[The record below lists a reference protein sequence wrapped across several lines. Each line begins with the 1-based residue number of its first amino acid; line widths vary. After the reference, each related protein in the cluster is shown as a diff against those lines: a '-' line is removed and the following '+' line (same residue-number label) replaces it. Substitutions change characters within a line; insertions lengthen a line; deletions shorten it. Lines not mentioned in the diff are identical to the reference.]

1 MMESQQDK
9 KNRRLALLGTV
20 GVHGLALFLFL
31 IFGFR
36 TPLPLPAESGIAVNF
51 GYDEDG
57 FGKEEVDKSGS
68 NDQNEEESASNSANN
83 QRANQPLQQTQDFEE
98 APAVN
103 KGKTNSQQTTPT
115 TSEQAIEKPVETPQ
129 KTVNPKALYPG
140 KTSGGSGGS
149 QGTTSGTGNQG
160 NPDGDKNSPRQ
171 GEGGQGGEAGSP
183 DYKLDGRAFTKRPT
197 VNDRSQ
203 TSGKIIVYIW
213 VNPDGEVTRCKAGAK
228 GTTIMNTELWE
239 KCEAAALQARFSPA
253 ENAPAEQQGTLTFI
267 FTLQ

>member
-9 KNRRLALLGTV
+9 SNKRLALVGTV
-20 GVHGLALFLFL
+20 GIHGLALLLFL

-51 GYDEDG
+51 GYDDAG
-57 FGKEEVDKSGS
+57 FGEEEVDESGS
-68 NDQNEEESASNSANN
+68 NAQNEQESASNSATN
-83 QRANQPLQQTQDFEE
+83 QRADQNLEQTQDFEE

-103 KGKTNSQQTTPT
+103 KGKTTSQQTNPIT
-115 TSEQAIEKPVETPQ
+115 TEKPADKPVEEPQ

-149 QGTTSGTGNQG
+149 QGTSSGTGNQG

-183 DYKLDGRAFTKRPT
+183 DFKLDGRAFTKRPT
-197 VNDRSQ
+197 VNDKSQ

-213 VNPDGEVTRCKAGAK
+213 VNQDGEVTRCKAGAK
-228 GTTIMNTELWE
+228 GTTIMNTDLWI
-239 KCEAAALQARFSPA
+239 KCEEAAMKARFSPA